1 MERKINWYSG
11 CYDEIELVY
20 DKANENENIAATLM
34 ELETMALQEAEE
46 SCVMLKIGDTP
57 ITREMF
63 HQMSEQDKEMV
74 MYCLSGAGLQE
85 FVPSMT
91 EGKIT
96 VTFSPHIQRVLGC
109 TMFSVLN
116 RLEKLDG
123 AFNVMF
129 PKATLELRVPLGAKK
144 GMMKCEMLIMQL
156 YPWLSI
162 METSTN
168 TVSSTLNVQPQT
180 ESKTSVV
187 EQKPVEHE
195 TEKKV
200 LLPLVQNKTNPQPD
214 VVEQSADKYIGKTID
229 GKYEVLKLIGRSGF
243 YTTYLVKSIHVN
255 KAWAM
260 KVCDKKNRHY
270 SPAMR
275 ETILTEPYMMQMLNH
290 PAIPKVV
297 DIIEDEDSIFVIG
310 DYIEGETLETIVRM
324 YGAQP
329 ADKVI
334 EWGKQMCGTLGYL
347 HSQNP
352 PAYIQRYETGKRN
365 LEIGRDH

>member
-11 CYDEIELVY
+11 CHDEIELVY
-20 DKANENENIAATLM
+20 DKANENESIAATLM

-46 SCVMLKIGDTP
+46 SCGMLKLGDSP

-63 HQMSEQDKEMV
+63 LQMSEQDKEMV
-74 MYCLSGAGLQE
+74 MYYLSGAGLQE

-162 METSTN
+162 TETSTN
-168 TVSSTLNVQPQT
+168 TVSSTLNVQSQA
-180 ESKTSVV
+180 EAKTPVV
-187 EQKPVEHE
+187 EQKPAERK
-195 TEKKV
+195 TEKKGFFAK
-200 LLPLVQNKTNPQPD
+200 LF
-214 VVEQSADKYIGKTID
+214 GK
-229 GKYEVLKLIGRSGF
+229 K
-243 YTTYLVKSIHVN
+243 
-255 KAWAM
+255 
-260 KVCDKKNRHY
+260 
-270 SPAMR
+270 
-275 ETILTEPYMMQMLNH
+275 
-290 PAIPKVV
+290 
-297 DIIEDEDSIFVIG
+297 
-310 DYIEGETLETIVRM
+310 
-324 YGAQP
+324 
-329 ADKVI
+329 
-334 EWGKQMCGTLGYL
+334 
-347 HSQNP
+347 
-352 PAYIQRYETGKRN
+352 
-365 LEIGRDH
+365 

>member
-11 CYDEIELVY
+11 CHEEIELVY

-46 SCVMLKIGDTP
+46 SCGMLKMGGNP
-57 ITREMF
+57 ITCEMF
-63 HQMSEQDKEMV
+63 LQMSERDKETV
-74 MYCLSGAGLQE
+74 MYHLSGAGLQE

-162 METSTN
+162 TETSTN
-168 TVSSTLNVQPQT
+168 TVSSTLNVQSQAETKAPT
-180 ESKTSVV
+180 ADAPKIPKESI
-187 EQKPVEHE
+187 
-195 TEKKV
+195 EKKGFFAK
-200 LLPLVQNKTNPQPD
+200 LF
-214 VVEQSADKYIGKTID
+214 GK
-229 GKYEVLKLIGRSGF
+229 K
-243 YTTYLVKSIHVN
+243 
-255 KAWAM
+255 
-260 KVCDKKNRHY
+260 
-270 SPAMR
+270 
-275 ETILTEPYMMQMLNH
+275 
-290 PAIPKVV
+290 
-297 DIIEDEDSIFVIG
+297 
-310 DYIEGETLETIVRM
+310 
-324 YGAQP
+324 
-329 ADKVI
+329 
-334 EWGKQMCGTLGYL
+334 
-347 HSQNP
+347 
-352 PAYIQRYETGKRN
+352 
-365 LEIGRDH
+365 

>member
-11 CYDEIELVY
+11 CHDEIELVY
-20 DKANENENIAATLM
+20 DKANENESIAATLM

-46 SCVMLKIGDTP
+46 SCGMLKMGDSP

-63 HQMSEQDKEMV
+63 LQMSEQDKEMV
-74 MYCLSGAGLQE
+74 MYYLSGAGLQE

-162 METSTN
+162 TETSTN
-168 TVSSTLNVQPQT
+168 TVSSTLNVQSQA
-180 ESKTSVV
+180 EAKTPVV
-187 EQKPVEHE
+187 EQKPAERK
-195 TEKKV
+195 TEKKGFFAK
-200 LLPLVQNKTNPQPD
+200 LF
-214 VVEQSADKYIGKTID
+214 GK
-229 GKYEVLKLIGRSGF
+229 K
-243 YTTYLVKSIHVN
+243 
-255 KAWAM
+255 
-260 KVCDKKNRHY
+260 
-270 SPAMR
+270 
-275 ETILTEPYMMQMLNH
+275 
-290 PAIPKVV
+290 
-297 DIIEDEDSIFVIG
+297 
-310 DYIEGETLETIVRM
+310 
-324 YGAQP
+324 
-329 ADKVI
+329 
-334 EWGKQMCGTLGYL
+334 
-347 HSQNP
+347 
-352 PAYIQRYETGKRN
+352 
-365 LEIGRDH
+365 

>member
-11 CYDEIELVY
+11 CHDEIELVY
-20 DKANENENIAATLM
+20 DKANENESVAATLM

-46 SCVMLKIGDTP
+46 SCGMLKMGDSP

-63 HQMSEQDKEMV
+63 LQMSEQDKEMV
-74 MYCLSGAGLQE
+74 IYYLSGAGLQE

-162 METSTN
+162 TETSTN
-168 TVSSTLNVQPQT
+168 TVSSTLNVQSQA
-180 ESKTSVV
+180 EAKTPVV
-187 EQKPVEHE
+187 EQKPAERK
-195 TEKKV
+195 TEKKGFFAK
-200 LLPLVQNKTNPQPD
+200 LF
-214 VVEQSADKYIGKTID
+214 GK
-229 GKYEVLKLIGRSGF
+229 K
-243 YTTYLVKSIHVN
+243 
-255 KAWAM
+255 
-260 KVCDKKNRHY
+260 
-270 SPAMR
+270 
-275 ETILTEPYMMQMLNH
+275 
-290 PAIPKVV
+290 
-297 DIIEDEDSIFVIG
+297 
-310 DYIEGETLETIVRM
+310 
-324 YGAQP
+324 
-329 ADKVI
+329 
-334 EWGKQMCGTLGYL
+334 
-347 HSQNP
+347 
-352 PAYIQRYETGKRN
+352 
-365 LEIGRDH
+365 